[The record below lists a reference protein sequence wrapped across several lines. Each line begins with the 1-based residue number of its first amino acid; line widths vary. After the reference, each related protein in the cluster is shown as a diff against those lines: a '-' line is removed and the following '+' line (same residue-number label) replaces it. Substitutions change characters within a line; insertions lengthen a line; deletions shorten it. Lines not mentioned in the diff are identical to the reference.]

1 MDMFVILVMLKSK
14 LISVVVVSVRDIEHE
29 YPANTACPNIWN
41 TSAMIP

>member
-14 LISVVVVSVRDIEHE
+14 LISVVVSVRDIEHE
-29 YPANTACPNIWN
+29 YPANTACLNIWN